1 MTPIELLALTKLLQ
15 SKKDAIRSQVSS
27 GDYSVDFSVHVK
39 GELEVLEDTEKSSTV
54 SVPWTEVYAL
64 LREILLQGVDE
75 LVARVDRGETVGKED
90 LEGFRRACGLSEELL
105 VKTIE
110 EAWEI
115 KNNRKGRGEIKNK
128 IPEIQEA
135 QKRAL
140 DAISRRLPKTHVNGA
155 VKANLT
161 VDEIV
166 PVQNISSTVLPSE
179 ENVAGKMA
187 QEV

>member
-1 MTPIELLALTKLLQ
+1 MTPVELLALTKLLQ
-15 SKKDAIRSQVSS
+15 AKKDSIRDQVSA
-27 GDYSVDFSVHVK
+27 GEYSVDFSVHIK
-39 GELEVLEDTEKSSTV
+39 GDIKVLEDTEKSSTV

-75 LVARVDRGETVGKED
+75 LVARVDCGETVGKEE
-90 LEGFRRACGLSEELL
+90 LEGFRRACGLGEDLL

-140 DAISRRLPKTHVNGA
+140 DAISRRLPKTHVDGA

-161 VDEIV
+161 VEPIATALQAAQTV
-166 PVQNISSTVLPSE
+166 APAVKMPEPV
-179 ENVAGKMA
+179 
-187 QEV
+187 